1 MALLT
6 REEPTWASDRSSILS
21 PRCWPRPPSLRRRN
35 PLPIPAPRSA
45 VIPRKALG
53 LPTPAELKTATYVRD
68 VIYGHRDG
76 MALTYDVFKP
86 LKPNGALVVNMVSAG
101 WRSSWGPPEER
112 QARYQ
117 WLIDKGFTVVA
128 LYHSSAPR
136 FQVPDAVAD
145 VRLGLRHIKLH
156 AADYGA
162 DPARIG
168 VWGASAGGHLSLV
181 AGVMADDGDP
191 AAANP
196 LERSGNRVRA
206 VVAYFPP
213 TDLDTL
219 LGSRA
224 KSGAIDF
231 DDSLRASISPIHFV
245 DARDPPTLIISGG
258 ADKGVPIS
266 QSESHE
272 SSARQGG
279 CREQAEGIPGRGSR
293 LLRQGRPGQDR
304 RLCCRSHERDDG
316 LVREAPA
323 LGCGLE
329 IRARAPHAMAGRQA
343 IFEQRKPSVR
353 GHFRQQSCGRVH
365 EEVALSGEG
374 EGSDDD
380 SERQKP
386 RR

>member
-1 MALLT
+1 MKGLLLATLALTLGAPALAQT
-6 REEPTWASDRSSILS
+6 PSQPAVDPGPPLS
-21 PRCWPRPPSLRRRN
+21 GY
-35 PLPIPAPRSA
+35 
-45 VIPRKALG
+45 PRKALG
-53 LPTPAELKTATYVRD
+53 LPTAAELKTATYVRD
-68 VIYGHRDG
+68 IIYGHRDG

-136 FQVPDAVAD
+136 FQVTDAVAD
-145 VRLGLRHIKLH
+145 IRLGLRHIKLH
-156 AADYGA
+156 AAEYGA

-181 AGVMADDGDP
+181 AGLMADDGDP
-191 AAANP
+191 AARNP

-213 TDLDTL
+213 TDLDLL
-219 LGSRA
+219 LGDRA

-231 DDSLRASISPIHFV
+231 DNMLRASVSPVHFA

-266 QSESHE
+266 QSETMKTALDKAGVENQLKVFPDADHDFYVKGDP
-272 SSARQGG
+272 ARTDAYAVEAMNAMVGWF
-279 CREQAEGIPGRGSR
+279 EKH
-293 LLRQGRPGQDR
+293 LR
-304 RLCCRSHERDDG
+304 
-316 LVREAPA
+316 
-323 LGCGLE
+323 
-329 IRARAPHAMAGRQA
+329 
-343 IFEQRKPSVR
+343 
-353 GHFRQQSCGRVH
+353 
-365 EEVALSGEG
+365 
-374 EGSDDD
+374 
-380 SERQKP
+380 
-386 RR
+386 

>member
-1 MALLT
+1 LALRAVVVAAFALLFT
-6 REEPTWASDRSSILS
+6 A
-21 PRCWPRPPSLRRRN
+21 PSLAQTPPTAADPGA
-35 PLPIPAPRSA
+35 PLSGY
-45 VIPRKALG
+45 PRKALG

-86 LKPNGALVVNMVSAG
+86 SKPNGALVVNMVSAG

-128 LYHSSAPR
+128 LHHSSAPR
-136 FQVPDAVAD
+136 FQVPDAVKD
-145 VRLGLRHIKLH
+145 IRLGLRHIKLH

-181 AGVMADDGDP
+181 AGLMADDGDP
-191 AAANP
+191 AATNP

-219 LGSRA
+219 LGNRA

-266 QSESHE
+266 QSETMHAALDKAGVE
-272 SSARQGG
+272 N
-279 CREQAEGIPGRGSR
+279 R
-293 LLRQGRPGQDR
+293 LKIFPDADHDFYVKGDPAKTDAYAVEAMNAMTAWFEKHLR
-304 RLCCRSHERDDG
+304 
-316 LVREAPA
+316 
-323 LGCGLE
+323 
-329 IRARAPHAMAGRQA
+329 
-343 IFEQRKPSVR
+343 
-353 GHFRQQSCGRVH
+353 
-365 EEVALSGEG
+365 
-374 EGSDDD
+374 
-380 SERQKP
+380 
-386 RR
+386 